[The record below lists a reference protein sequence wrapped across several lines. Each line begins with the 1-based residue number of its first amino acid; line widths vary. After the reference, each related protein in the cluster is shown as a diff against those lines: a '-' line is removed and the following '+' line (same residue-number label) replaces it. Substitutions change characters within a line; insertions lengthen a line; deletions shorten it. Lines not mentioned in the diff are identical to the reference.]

1 MYIYEQRRNY
11 PERFNLSF
19 LGEPAGSFSPAADS
33 SVATPA
39 FSAAERSKLT
49 TLLTPTQSE
58 EAIKWNRAQHPAKS
72 GVRFQDIVTDLTRY
86 VDFGAVRAAILKAGG
101 SYKIEAGTIDALC
114 VEAAHQFQ
122 AKAYFHADDQT
133 VNNKDAIVHK
143 DNPQE
148 SDQVAAG
155 IVVMDRYQGMMTP
168 YSVRPIKSA
177 PSDANSL
184 WREAC
189 RIFEKKLLLP
199 YADATEPHLRY
210 LAYNA
215 GIARV
220 SREVADAVG
229 GLWLELQRR
238 LAAARN
244 QNVPSDRL
252 RDEVQRYA
260 RSVKVAVEAG
270 TTKYKREVEPL
281 IGEID
286 RDLEVNRHRIPKG
299 TRIVDSAQPP
309 RQPWESA
316 WRDYGQELEKSVK
329 SLDLSQSNPERFF
342 PEDDFVAAVE

>member
-1 MYIYEQRRNY
+1 
-11 PERFNLSF
+11 
-19 LGEPAGSFSPAADS
+19 
-33 SVATPA
+33 
-39 FSAAERSKLT
+39 
-49 TLLTPTQSE
+49 
-58 EAIKWNRAQHPAKS
+58 
-72 GVRFQDIVTDLTRY
+72 
-86 VDFGAVRAAILKAGG
+86 
-101 SYKIEAGTIDALC
+101 
-114 VEAAHQFQ
+114 
-122 AKAYFHADDQT
+122 
-133 VNNKDAIVHK
+133 
-143 DNPQE
+143 
-148 SDQVAAG
+148 
-155 IVVMDRYQGMMTP
+155 MDRYKGMMTA
-168 YSVRPIKSA
+168 YAVRPIRSA

-184 WREAC
+184 WKEVC
-189 RIFEKKLLLP
+189 RIFEKKLNLP
-199 YADATEPHLRY
+199 YADTTEPHLRY

-220 SREVADAVG
+220 SREVADVVG

-286 RDLEVNRHRIPKG
+286 RDLETNKHRIPKG

-316 WRDYGQELEKSVK
+316 WRDYSQELEKSVK